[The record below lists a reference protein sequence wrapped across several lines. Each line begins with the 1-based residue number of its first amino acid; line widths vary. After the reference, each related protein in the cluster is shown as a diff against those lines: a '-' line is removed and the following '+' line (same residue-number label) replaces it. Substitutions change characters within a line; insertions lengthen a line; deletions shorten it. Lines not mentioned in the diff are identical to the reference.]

1 MSSAEIETLLKKSMG
16 LNSVSIGS
24 ATIGRAVQKRMTARD
39 EPDINAYYHEILHSK
54 PELDKL
60 IEEVVI
66 PETWFFRDHKP
77 FLALDALLKK
87 KYLQSVAQGKKIR
100 VLSAPCSTG
109 EEAYSIAMTLL
120 NNGLSNNQF
129 HIDAIDIS
137 QRNIEYASV
146 GIYGLNSFRGDDIG
160 FRDKYFV
167 DSPEGYIL
175 DKRVKQSVSF
185 SKENLLDAFFHHNRD
200 NYDIIFCRNLLI
212 YFDRETQNAA
222 LGSLSKLLNKDG
234 TLFVGHAEGGAL
246 IGTWSPSK
254 EFPGSFA
261 FNKLDPHTT
270 ATIVR
275 KKPSSITTPKPAPA
289 DIKPF
294 STSNTVVEKP
304 FASVS
309 SRNKTSAQHVNN
321 LDDAAKLANEGHLV
335 EAAKICETH
344 LRDNGPDSEAYFLLA
359 LVREATGNRN
369 QAVDYLKKVI
379 YLHPNHYE
387 AMVHLSSLLEL
398 LGDIDGAR
406 SIDKRAARIKEKVS

>member
-212 YFDRETQNAA
+212 YFDRETQNSA

-234 TLFVGHAEGGAL
+234 TLFVGHAEGG
-246 IGTWSPSK
+246 
-254 EFPGSFA
+254 
-261 FNKLDPHTT
+261 
-270 ATIVR
+270 
-275 KKPSSITTPKPAPA
+275 
-289 DIKPF
+289 
-294 STSNTVVEKP
+294 
-304 FASVS
+304 
-309 SRNKTSAQHVNN
+309 
-321 LDDAAKLANEGHLV
+321 
-335 EAAKICETH
+335 
-344 LRDNGPDSEAYFLLA
+344 
-359 LVREATGNRN
+359 
-369 QAVDYLKKVI
+369 
-379 YLHPNHYE
+379 
-387 AMVHLSSLLEL
+387 
-398 LGDIDGAR
+398 
-406 SIDKRAARIKEKVS
+406 